1 MAHLSTHRLR
11 FKDLY
16 LIRLRQ
22 QPLIQVKGRAH
33 GQLKVRRLITPHLD
47 QLTLRL
53 MDIKKRLDEIWG
65 ADYLNALSP
74 EAKTVLERGYVFY
87 NNEERKDLLI
97 TGINPSFR
105 EEESKG
111 RLGFNTTKLLEREAK
126 HDVYWSPIRKM
137 LYNQDIDLIAQ
148 TAYLDI
154 FYFREKEQTFLK
166 RELLSQPEG
175 IRFIVDQLNLTMHTI
190 EEVIQ
195 PKLLI
200 VKNKESAAYF
210 GKEAEERGWIWMGY
224 ALEHV
229 CKTYCGELYKITGL
243 IDSHKRIAP
252 EITQTALVGTLV
264 LFTRHIN
271 QYTKRE
277 LRPTAEFLNRL
288 LHIQSQGIDSYP
300 IEDL

>member
-1 MAHLSTHRLR
+1 
-11 FKDLY
+11 
-16 LIRLRQ
+16 
-22 QPLIQVKGRAH
+22 
-33 GQLKVRRLITPHLD
+33 
-47 QLTLRL
+47 

-195 PKLLI
+195 P
-200 VKNKESAAYF
+200 
-210 GKEAEERGWIWMGY
+210 
-224 ALEHV
+224 
-229 CKTYCGELYKITGL
+229 
-243 IDSHKRIAP
+243 
-252 EITQTALVGTLV
+252 
-264 LFTRHIN
+264 
-271 QYTKRE
+271 
-277 LRPTAEFLNRL
+277 
-288 LHIQSQGIDSYP
+288 
-300 IEDL
+300 

>member
-1 MAHLSTHRLR
+1 
-11 FKDLY
+11 
-16 LIRLRQ
+16 
-22 QPLIQVKGRAH
+22 
-33 GQLKVRRLITPHLD
+33 
-47 QLTLRL
+47 

-195 PKLLI
+195 PKLII
-200 VKNKESAAYF
+200 VKNKES
-210 GKEAEERGWIWMGY
+210 
-224 ALEHV
+224 
-229 CKTYCGELYKITGL
+229 
-243 IDSHKRIAP
+243 
-252 EITQTALVGTLV
+252 
-264 LFTRHIN
+264 
-271 QYTKRE
+271 
-277 LRPTAEFLNRL
+277 
-288 LHIQSQGIDSYP
+288 
-300 IEDL
+300 IEDLCLNHTSGMNLCK